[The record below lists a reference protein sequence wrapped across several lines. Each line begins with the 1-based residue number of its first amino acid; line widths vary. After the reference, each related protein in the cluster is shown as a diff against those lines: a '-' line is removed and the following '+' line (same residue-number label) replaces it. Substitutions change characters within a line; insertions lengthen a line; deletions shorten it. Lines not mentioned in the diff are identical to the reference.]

1 MSQVSSLS
9 SLRTDLRIE
18 EIGPDQGAAL
28 AGQIH
33 ACDAR
38 EIYAVSHP
46 SSIEEALREAVS
58 GSTVAWGA
66 YDGSEVPVAVFGV
79 APPSL
84 LSGFAA
90 PWLLRRAD
98 ASLYGR
104 AYVRLSR
111 WYRDAML
118 SEYPILTNWCGAWNQ
133 DSIRWLRWLG
143 ATVDEPL
150 PVGLHGEWMHRFT
163 ITKG

>member
-1 MSQVSSLS
+1 MS
-9 SLRTDLRIE
+9 
-18 EIGPDQGAAL
+18 
-28 AGQIH
+28 
-33 ACDAR
+33 
-38 EIYAVSHP
+38 SHT
-46 SSIEEALREAVS
+46 SIEKALREAVS
-58 GSTVAWGA
+58 GSTRVWAA
-66 YDGSEVPVAVFGV
+66 YDNGGNVPIAVFGV

-111 WYRDAML
+111 WYRDQML
-118 SEYPILTNWCGAWNQ
+118 SDYPILTNWCGAWNK

-143 ATVDEPL
+143 AKVDEPL
-150 PVGLHGEWMHRFT
+150 PVGLHGEWMQRFT
-163 ITKG
+163 ISRG